1 MGYEFKISVK
11 FFFNANLQQLI
22 QNQHNL
28 GGWEKSHDLQYE
40 RLWHCSWVV
49 DEGIILMGGDKYK
62 EGRNNAEIAKW
73 DGTTEKLFDMKY
85 ETG

>member
-1 MGYEFKISVK
+1 M
-11 FFFNANLQQLI
+11 
-22 QNQHNL
+22 
-28 GGWEKSHDLQYE
+28 
-40 RLWHCSWVV
+40 

-73 DGTTEKLFDMKY
+73 DGTTEELFDMKY